1 MDLSIECPI
10 GCETERPSTLEV
22 TQLKCGP
29 LLVVENNA
37 EEDRQKQNWQQRAQD
52 NDHQQSA
59 TCQRV
64 WSLSV
69 AVQCRSG
76 NPTSERKVWVILNSS
91 RTGISNG

>member
-37 EEDRQKQNWQQRAQD
+37 EEDRQKQNWQQRAED
-52 NDHQQSA
+52 NDHQQRA
-59 TCQRV
+59 NFHKV
-64 WSLSV
+64 WSW
-69 AVQCRSG
+69 RS
-76 NPTSERKVWVILNSS
+76 PTNVELAIQRLN
-91 RTGISNG
+91 GKFG